1 MPKLYQFTKVP
12 YDSIIWK
19 ITESVSQLLE
29 LVSLS
34 AEEITFFSTLKSNQR
49 KLQWLSYRCALKEI
63 NEGIHLPISYNSI
76 GKPIIEN
83 TNFHISVAHSGN
95 YSIAIKSHKRCGVDI
110 EKKSNKA
117 HTVRNKFMSNSEI
130 NFADLHNPELISL
143 FTWCAKEAMYKAM
156 GLEGVIFATVME
168 VLDFDF
174 DKLTAKG
181 LFSFDSNNAEFEIS
195 FFQQPEFVSA
205 ICWEI

>member
-1 MPKLYQFTKVP
+1 L
-12 YDSIIWK
+12 I
-19 ITESVSQLLE
+19 
-29 LVSLS
+29 SLS
-34 AEEITFFSTLKSNQR
+34 AEEISFFSTLKSNQR
-49 KLQWLSYRCALKEI
+49 QLQWLSYRCALKEI
-63 NEGIHLPISYNSI
+63 NEGIHLPVSYNLI

-83 TNFHISVAHSGN
+83 VDFYISVAHSGN

-110 EKKSNKA
+110 EKNSNKA

-130 NFADLHNPELISL
+130 NFADNHNPELISL

-156 GLEGVIFATVME
+156 GLEGVIFANDMA

-174 DKLTAKG
+174 DNLTAKG
-181 LFSFDSNNAEFEIS
+181 LFSFDSNNAEFELL
-195 FFQQPEFVSA
+195 FYQHPDFVSV